1 LQNTKP
7 FISYNN
13 ENLVVRI
20 PLETEIPRKK
30 IHPLKKESTRSITYR
45 LPARVVEELETEA
58 MQKNVSHNVLVKQIL
73 EKYLVWDRFAD
84 KIGIIPVPKKILET
98 MGANFDWVQINQVI
112 ETIKLVIKES
122 VLFMKGSYDLK
133 RCVET
138 LEDYMRASG
147 MLSDHRVEGAI
158 HHFVIQ
164 HNLGV
169 KWSLFTEQLLKEIFA
184 EFVPEQ
190 KLKCQTT
197 ESTVIASIA
206 LGSDFSEHDY

>member
-1 LQNTKP
+1 M
-7 FISYNN
+7 
-13 ENLVVRI
+13 
-20 PLETEIPRKK
+20 ETEITKRKP
-30 IHPLKKESTRSITYR
+30 HPTKKEATRSITYR
-45 LPARVVEELETEA
+45 LPAKIVEELETEA
-58 MQKNVSHNVLVKQIL
+58 MQKNISHNVLVKQVL

-112 ETIKLVIKES
+112 ESIKPVIRES
-122 VLFMKGSYDLK
+122 VMFMKGRYDLK
-133 RCVET
+133 RCIET

-147 MLSDHRVEGAI
+147 MLSDHRVEGAL

-184 EFVPEQ
+184 EFLPEQ

-197 ESTVIASIA
+197 ESTVIATIA